1 MIVLFLTALIQF
13 PGNPPSP
20 PPPLHHPS
28 AFYCFLAEI
37 EIFYYYY
44 KWTFIST
51 VDVLQSKS

>member
-28 AFYCFLAEI
+28 AFYCFLAEN